1 MLKAISK
8 VFGNKN
14 SRELKKLQPLVNK
27 INDLEDSIKALSDE
41 ELKEQTVQFRE
52 RLNQGETLDDLLPE
66 AFATV
71 REAAI
76 RVLGMRPFDV
86 QLLGGIALAKGTIA
100 EMKTG
105 EGKTLTATLPVY
117 LNALEGKGA
126 HVITVNDYL
135 ASRDS
140 EWMGKL
146 YKWLGLSVGLIV
158 HGLSDEERKRAY
170 QCDITYG
177 TNNEF
182 GFDYLRDN
190 MKFTTGSFVQ
200 RGFNY
205 AIVDEVDSVLIDEAR
220 TPLIISGPSEDKIG
234 KYYDANEVIK
244 KLKRDLHF
252 TVDEKDSHALLN
264 EEGIREAEKILR
276 ISNLYDPSNIEILHC
291 MEQSLKAHYL
301 FKRDVDYL
309 VGDSKEGGKEVIII
323 DQQTGRQMPGR
334 RYSDGLHQ
342 ALEAKEYVKIQQQSQ
357 TLATVTFQNFFRMY
371 KKLSGMTGTAETEAA
386 EFLNIYGLEVLVIPT
401 NRPNRRVDHHDQI
414 YKSTAEKFAAII
426 QEIETLHQKG
436 RPILVGT
443 IAIETSEELS
453 EKLRKRGI
461 KHIVLNAK
469 YHAMESEIV
478 SQAGRLNAVTVATNM
493 AGRGTDII
501 LGGNA
506 EMLAKTEVKNNPDRD
521 YNQVLA
527 KYQAVC
533 ENEKEQVLA
542 LGGLAILGTERH
554 ESRRIDNQL
563 RGRSGRQGD
572 PGSTRFFLSLEDTLM
587 KHFGNPRM
595 QGLMKR
601 SMEEGKPIE
610 HGMVNKA
617 IERAQKSVEGR
628 NFEIRKHL
636 LDYDDV
642 MNKQRN
648 TFYAL
653 RRDLLNGS
661 PRDYLFDRTTAIVD
675 YQINTFLETKVGFNK
690 DNQKKFQDIL
700 LGQFNYKAESE
711 LPFEKPEALKEQIIR
726 DLKEKYCEK
735 WDVLELP
742 ANKVTDH
749 ERFILLYLIDQQW
762 KDHMRNMDS
771 LKEGIS
777 LHGYAQKDPLIE
789 YKKQSFEMFNEL
801 LDRCDEEA
809 TKTLI
814 FMQPQIGGESINRMK
829 SQRKEEAKAMKM
841 ASRDGDSKPKTV
853 RRNQPKIGR
862 NSPCP
867 CGSGK
872 KYKQCCGR
880 K

>member
-533 ENEKEQVLA
+533 EKEKEQVLA

-675 YQINTFLETKVGFNK
+675 YQINAFLETKVGFNK

-700 LGQFNYKAESE
+700 FGQFNYKAESE

>member
-1 MLKAISK
+1 MLKLFTK

-14 SRELKKLQPLVNK
+14 ARELKKLLPLVDQ
-27 INDLEDSIKALSDE
+27 IGALEDRIKALSDE
-41 ELKEQTVQFRE
+41 ELQGQTQAFRD
-52 RLNQGETLDDLLPE
+52 RIKAGESLEDILPE

-71 REAAI
+71 REASI

-86 QLLGGIALAKGTIA
+86 QVLGGIILARGAIA

-105 EGKTLTATLPVY
+105 EGKTLTATMPVY

-126 HVITVNDYL
+126 HVVTVNDYL
-135 ASRDS
+135 AKRDS

-146 YKWLGLSVGLIV
+146 YRWLGMSVGLIV
-158 HGLSDEERKRAY
+158 HGLSDDERKAAY
-170 QCDITYG
+170 NCDITYG

-190 MKFTTGSFVQ
+190 MKFTKGEFVQ
-200 RGFNY
+200 RGHNY
-205 AIVDEVDSVLIDEAR
+205 SIVDEVDSVLIDEAR

-244 KLKRDLHF
+244 KLKRDTHF
-252 TVDEKDSHALLN
+252 TVDEKDHHALLN
-264 EEGIREAEKILR
+264 EDGIKEAERILKV
-276 ISNLYDPSNIEILHC
+276 SNLYDPANIEILHC
-291 MEQSLKAHYL
+291 LEQSLKAHYL

-309 VGDSKEGGKEVIII
+309 VADGKDGSKEVIII
-323 DQQTGRQMPGR
+323 DSHTGRQMPGR

-342 ALEAKEYVKIQQQSQ
+342 ALEAKEYVTIQQQSQ
-357 TLATVTFQNFFRMY
+357 TLASVTFQNFFRMY
-371 KKLSGMTGTAETEAA
+371 DRLSGMTGTAETEAT
-386 EFLNIYGLEVLVIPT
+386 EFLNIYNLECYVIPT
-401 NRPNRRVDHHDQI
+401 NRPMVRKDLHDQI
-414 YKSTAEKFAAII
+414 YRTTQEKFDAII
-426 QEIETLHQKG
+426 KEIEELHQAG

-453 EKLRKRGI
+453 EKIRKRGI
-461 KHIVLNAK
+461 KHTVLNAK
-469 YHAMESEIV
+469 YHEIESEIIA
-478 SQAGRLNAVTVATNM
+478 QAGRKGAVTIATNM

-506 EMLAKTEVKNNPDRD
+506 EMLVMTEMKNHPDRD
-521 YNQVLA
+521 INQVRA
-527 KYQAVC
+527 KYQKLC
-533 ENEKEQVLA
+533 EEERNEVLSS
-542 LGGLAILGTERH
+542 GGLAILGTERH

-595 QGLMKR
+595 QNLMRR

-610 HGMVNKA
+610 HGMVNRA
-617 IERAQKSVEGR
+617 IERAQKAVEAR

-642 MNKQRN
+642 MNMQRN
-648 TFYAL
+648 TFYQL
-653 RRDLLNGS
+653 RREVLAGN
-661 PRDYLFDRTTAIVD
+661 PRNYLFQRIEAIVK
-675 YQINTFLETKVGFNK
+675 YHVSSTLEATDGTPEENR
-690 DNQKKFQDIL
+690 KKLNDIL
-700 LGQFNYKAESE
+700 FSLFLY
-711 LPFEKPEALKEQIIR
+711 KPEGDHDSLKGEELAEAIVAYIKDR
-726 DLKEKYCEK
+726 YHAK
-735 WDVLELP
+735 WADLELP
-742 ANKVTDH
+742 EERITDR
-749 ERFILLYLIDQQW
+749 ERFFLLYFIDQQW

-771 LKEGIS
+771 LKDGIS

-809 TKTLI
+809 TKNLVY
-814 FMQPQIGGESINRMK
+814 FQPQLSGDSINRMRT
-829 SQRKEEAKAMKM
+829 QRRKEAAAMKR
-841 ASRDGDSKPKTV
+841 ASRDGEDRPRTV
-853 RRNQPKIGR
+853 RRNQPKVGR
-862 NSPCP
+862 NEPCP

>member
-1 MLKAISK
+1 MIKLFTSI
-8 VFGNKN
+8 FGNKN
-14 SRELKKLQPLVNK
+14 SREIKKLGPLVEQVSSW
-27 INDLEDSIKALSDE
+27 EDKMKALSDE
-41 ELKEQTVQFRE
+41 ELKNQTILFRE
-52 RLNQGETLDDLLPE
+52 RLEAGETLDDILPE

-71 REAAI
+71 REASV

-86 QLLGGIALAKGTIA
+86 QVLGAIILARGNIA

-117 LNALEGKGA
+117 LNALPGKGS

-135 ASRDS
+135 AKRDS

-146 YKWLGLSVGLIV
+146 YKWLGLTVGLIV
-158 HGLSDEERKRAY
+158 HGLSDDERKVAY
-170 QCDITYG
+170 NCDITYG

-190 MKFTTGSFVQ
+190 MKFTPNKFVQ

-244 KLKRDLHF
+244 KLKKDLHF
-252 TVDEKDSHALLN
+252 TVDEKDSLALLN
-264 EEGIREAEKILR
+264 EEGIKESERILR
-276 ISNLYDPSNIEILHC
+276 VDNLYDPANIEILHC

-309 VGDSKEGGKEVIII
+309 VGDSKDGGKEVIII
-323 DQQTGRQMPGR
+323 DSHTGRQMPGR

-342 ALEAKEYVKIQQQSQ
+342 ALEAKEYVTIQQQSQ

-371 KKLSGMTGTAETEAA
+371 DKLSGMTGTAETEAG
-386 EFLNIYGLEVLVIPT
+386 EFLNIYDLNVFVLPT
-401 NRPNRRVDHHDQI
+401 NKPMIRNDQHDQI
-414 YKSTAEKFAAII
+414 YRTSDEKFAAII
-426 QEIETLHQKG
+426 KEIETLHRQG
-436 RPILVGT
+436 RPVLVGT
-443 IAIETSEELS
+443 IAIETSEDLS
-453 EKLRKRGI
+453 DKIRKRGI

-469 YHAMESEIV
+469 YHDVESEIIA
-478 SQAGRLNAVTVATNM
+478 QAGRKGMVTIATNM

-506 EMLAKTEVKNNPDRD
+506 EMLIETEQKNRPDMD
-521 YNQVLA
+521 INQIRA
-527 KYQAVC
+527 KYTELCAK
-533 ENEKEQVLA
+533 EKEEVLK

-563 RGRSGRQGD
+563 RGRAGRQGD
-572 PGSTRFFLSLEDTLM
+572 PGSTRFFLSLEDDLM

-595 QGLMKR
+595 QNMMKK

-610 HGMVNKA
+610 HKMVNKA

-642 MNKQRN
+642 MNQQRN
-648 TFYAL
+648 TFYQL
-653 RRDLLNGS
+653 RRDLLYGD
-661 PRDYLFDRTTAIVD
+661 PRSYLFDKARAIIEYHVD
-675 YQINTFLETKVGFNK
+675 SFLESKEGLSGENR
-690 DNQKKFQDIL
+690 KK
-700 LGQFNYKAESE
+700 LGDVLFSQFLIKFDESME
-711 LPFEKPEALKEQIIR
+711 QMGPTELKEAAFNQVQNNYR
-726 DLKEKYCEK
+726 DK
-735 WDVLELP
+735 WDNLELP
-742 ANKVTDH
+742 EDRISDH
-749 ERFILLYLIDQQW
+749 ERFILLYVIDQQW

-789 YKKQSFEMFNEL
+789 YKKQSFDMFNEL

-809 TKTLI
+809 TKTLVY
-814 FMQPQIGGESINRMK
+814 MQPQLSGESLNRMK
-829 SQRKEEAKAMKM
+829 NQRKKEADAMKR
-841 ASRDGDSKPKTV
+841 ASRDGEDRPRTV
-853 RRNQPKIGR
+853 RRSQPKVGR
-862 NSPCP
+862 NEPCP